1 MKKIIIF
8 GSGDYSEVVLKIII
22 ESKSY
27 DLIGYIDIENK
38 NTKNLQKLKYLGKIE
53 ENVSLLNNS
62 DIHGIVAIGCNYT
75 RKKVVD
81 EIHKI
86 NNKFVWEI
94 LKHPSANICD
104 SSSVGAGS
112 VIVAGVVINGRNKIG
127 SHCLINTNSSL
138 NHDNILDDF
147 SSTGPGVNTGG
158 NVLIGK
164 YCYIGIGTSI
174 KHNIRIGNNTII
186 GAQSYVNSDCKGDSL
201 YYGIPAQRVSSWIYG
216 KKYL

>member
-1 MKKIIIF
+1 VKKIIIF

-27 DLIGYIDIENK
+27 NLVGYIDIENK
-38 NTKNLQKLKYLGKIE
+38 NTKNLKQLKYLGKIE
-53 ENVSLLNNS
+53 QNKSLLNNS
-62 DIHGIVAIGCNYT
+62 DISGIVAIGCNYI
-75 RKKVVD
+75 RKEVVD
-81 EIHKI
+81 EVHKI
-86 NNKFVWEI
+86 NNKFIWRT
-94 LKHPSANICD
+94 LKHPSVSFCD
-104 SSSVGAGS
+104 TSSVGEGS
-112 VIVAGVVINGRNKIG
+112 VIVTGVVINGRSKIG

-164 YCYIGIGTSI
+164 YCYIGIGSSI
-174 KHNIRIGNNTII
+174 KHNITIKNNTII
-186 GAQSYVNSDCKGDSL
+186 GAQSYVNSDCEGNSL
-201 YYGIPAQRVSSWIYG
+201 YYGIPAKRVSDWIYG